1 MKNRVLI
8 TGSEGFIGSHLV
20 ETLIKKNCSVKAFV
34 QYNSFNNIGW
44 LNDLDKKILNNLE
57 IFFGDIR
64 DFESVK
70 KAVNNCDSIINL
82 AALIGI
88 PYSYQATES
97 YLDTN
102 VKGLLNLMNA
112 CKNNQKKIIHTSTSE
127 VYGTAQSYK
136 INEKHPLVAQSP
148 YAATKV
154 AGDQLAMSFYRSFD
168 LPIGVIRPFNTFG
181 PRQLLRAIIP
191 TIICQTLDP
200 KLQSIN
206 LGNLSTKR
214 SFNYIKD
221 ITDGFYLALKSKN
234 IIGEQINLGTSYNV
248 SIKEIVNEVAN
259 ITKIKK
265 KIIIDQNRVRPK
277 KSEVMRLSADS
288 SKAKKLLR
296 WKPKFIGKDGFKKG
310 LKLTIDWFAK
320 NKIYKDYNSKN
331 YQI

>member
-1 MKNRVLI
+1 MKNKVLI

-20 ETLIKKNCSVKAFV
+20 ETLISKNCSVKAFV

-44 LNDLDKKILNNLE
+44 LNDLDKKILNHVE

-97 YLDTN
+97 YVDTN

-127 VYGTAQSYK
+127 VYGTAQSFK

-148 YAATKV
+148 YSATKI
-154 AGDQLAMSFYRSFD
+154 AGDQLAMSFHKSFD

-191 TIICQTLDP
+191 TIISQTLNP
-200 KLQSIN
+200 KLKSIN

-214 SFNYIKD
+214 SFNYVKD
-221 ITDGFYLALKSKN
+221 IANGFYLALKSKN

-248 SIKEIVNEVAN
+248 SVRDIVNEISS

-296 WKPKFIGKDGFKKG
+296 WQPKFVGKDGFKKG
-310 LKLTIDWFAK
+310 LKLTIDWFVRNNIHK
-320 NKIYKDYNSKN
+320 NYDSKN

>member
-20 ETLIKKNCSVKAFV
+20 ESLVNKNYSIKAFV
-34 QYNSFNNIGW
+34 QYNSFNHIGW
-44 LNDLDKKILNNLE
+44 LNDLDKKILEHVE
-57 IFFGDIR
+57 ICFGDIR

-70 KAVNNCDSIINL
+70 KAVNNCDSVINL

-88 PYSYQATES
+88 PYSYEATES
-97 YLDTN
+97 YVDTN
-102 VKGLLNLMNA
+102 IKGLLNLMNA
-112 CKNNQKKIIHTSTSE
+112 CKNNQKKIVHTSTSE
-127 VYGTAQSYK
+127 VYGTAQSLK

-148 YAATKV
+148 YAASKI
-154 AGDQLAMSFYRSFD
+154 AGDQLAMSFHKSFD

-181 PRQLLRAIIP
+181 PRKLLRAIIP
-191 TIICQTLDP
+191 TIISQTLDP
-200 KLQSIN
+200 KLQTIN

-214 SFNYIKD
+214 SFNYVKD
-221 ITDGFYLALKSKN
+221 ITNGFYLALKSKK

-248 SIKEIVNEVAN
+248 SIRDIVNEVSN

-296 WKPKFIGKDGFKKG
+296 WQPKFIGKDGFKKG
-310 LKLTIDWFAK
+310 LKLTIDWFVK
-320 NKIYKDYNSKN
+320 NKIHKNYSSKN
-331 YQI
+331 YYI